1 MPGMTDVRWKIIEAA
16 LALAARQG
24 WSRVSLA
31 DIARESGQGLDNVAA
46 EFPSKLAIL
55 TALNRHIDAQMV
67 QGAFDEEGSVKDRLF
82 ELLMRRL
89 DALAPHRAGVRA
101 MLQGSVGVDPLASA
115 VGLCALH
122 RSMTLALEAAGV
134 SGSGPF
140 GRLRA
145 NALGAIY
152 LRVLGLWLRD
162 ATNDRVM
169 AELDKAL
176 SRAERLARTFGGR
189 TSRTPPSSED
199 TAVESPG

>member
-1 MPGMTDVRWKIIEAA
+1 MAGTTDARWKFIEAA
-16 LALAARQG
+16 LALAARRR
-24 WSRVSLA
+24 WSTVTLA
-31 DIARESGQGLDNVAA
+31 DIARESGEGLDRVIA

-55 TALNRHIDAQMV
+55 AALNRHLDLEMV
-67 QGAFDEEGSVKDRLF
+67 KSPLADEGTVKDRLF

-89 DALAPHRAGVRA
+89 DALAPHRAGVRG
-101 MLQGSVGVDPLASA
+101 MLQGTVGVDPMASV
-115 VGLCALH
+115 VGLCSLH
-122 RSMTLALEAAGV
+122 RSMAIALEAAGV
-134 SGSGPF
+134 SASGPF

-176 SRAERLARTFGGR
+176 SRADRLARTFGER
-189 TSRTPPSSED
+189 TRRAPAGDEA
-199 TAVESPG
+199 AVESPG